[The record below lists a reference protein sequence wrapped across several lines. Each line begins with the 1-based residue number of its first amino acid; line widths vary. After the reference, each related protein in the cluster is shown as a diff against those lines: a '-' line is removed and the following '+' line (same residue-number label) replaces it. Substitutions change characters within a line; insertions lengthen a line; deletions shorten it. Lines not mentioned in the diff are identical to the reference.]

1 MEKFMLIIREDLIQ
15 LKQKREAQNFES
27 MREMMKWAES
37 LSESGNY
44 NGGEPLMIAGKYVS
58 RDFVLS
64 DGPFVE
70 AKEGI
75 SGYIF
80 LEAENLEQAA
90 AIAQTCPLVQQDRMI
105 IEVRP
110 VMVLNKAII
119 N

>member
-1 MEKFMLIIREDLIQ
+1 MEKFMLLIREDLVRIKQ
-15 LKQKREAQNFES
+15 LREEQHFEGI
-27 MREMMKWAES
+27 REMLKWVES

-44 NGGEPLMIAGKYVS
+44 HGGEPLMIKGKYVS
-58 RDFVLS
+58 RDFVQS

-90 AIAQTCPLVQQDRMI
+90 AIAQTCPLVQQDQMI

-110 VMVLNKAII
+110 VWAFKAI
-119 N
+119 